1 MSVPRSSALP
11 AAILEPARWLPT
23 GAVAYTRMLELINR
37 ATVSIRCETYIWGH
51 DAVGARFLSALTQAA
66 ASGVRVQILID
77 GAGSSGLPDD
87 YWCAL
92 HQAGGEARVFNPL
105 TLANFSLRNHRK
117 LLLIDDR
124 VAITGGFNLAAEYDG
139 DGVTGGWRD
148 LGLELHDP
156 RALRQ
161 LADSFD
167 HLFSEHR
174 VRRWFLRSLQRAT
187 QANPFS
193 RGAAGPVLFSGPHL
207 GRNQFTHQLLRSLR
221 HARHVRIVSA
231 YFVPGFRLRRAL
243 RTVARRGGHVE
254 LLLAGRTDV
263 PLAQSAARSL
273 YGSLLKA
280 GIRIWEYQPQVLH
293 TKLTIIDDAVF
304 VGSANLDAR
313 SLSINYEL
321 TVHLCDPLLTEAA
334 DAIFKADLAH
344 AHAVTFDDWRASRT
358 WFTRLHGAWARFLLA
373 RVDPWL
379 ARRQIRRIR

>member
-1 MSVPRSSALP
+1 MSAPRSSTLP
-11 AAILEPARWLPT
+11 AAPWEPARWLPT
-23 GAVAYTRMLELINR
+23 GAIAYTRMLELIHH
-37 ATVSIRCETYIWGH
+37 AKLSIRCETYIWGN
-51 DAVGARFLSALTQAA
+51 DAVGARFLAALVQAA
-66 ASGVRVQILID
+66 ARGVRVQILID
-77 GAGSSGLPDD
+77 GAGSSGLPDE
-87 YWCAL
+87 YWRAL
-92 HQAGGEARVFNPL
+92 RHLGGEARVFNPL
-105 TLANFSLRNHRK
+105 TLRNFSLRNHRK

-148 LGLELHDP
+148 LGLELVEP

-167 HLFSEHR
+167 QLFSEHR

-193 RGAAGPVLFSGPHL
+193 RGSPGPVLLSGPHL

-221 HARHVRIVSA
+221 QARHVRIVSA

-243 RTVARRGGHVE
+243 RTVARRGGNVE
-254 LLLAGRTDV
+254 LLLAGRSDV

-321 TVHLCDPLLTEAA
+321 TVHLRDPQLA
-334 DAIFKADLAH
+334 DAANAIFNADLAH
-344 AHAVTFDDWRASRT
+344 ARAVTFDRWRASRT
-358 WFTRLHGAWARFLLA
+358 WLTRLHGAWARFLLA

-379 ARRQIRRIR
+379 ARHQIRRIR

>member
-1 MSVPRSSALP
+1 MSAPRSSTLP
-11 AAILEPARWLPT
+11 AANLEPARWLHT
-23 GAVAYTRMLELINR
+23 GAIAYTRMLELINN
-37 ATVSIRCETYIWGH
+37 AKVSIRCETYIWGN
-51 DAVGARFLSALTQAA
+51 DAVGGRFLSAFAQAA
-66 ASGVRVQILID
+66 ARGVSVKVLID

-87 YWCAL
+87 YWHAL
-92 HQAGGEARVFNPL
+92 SRAGGEARVFNPI
-105 TLANFSLRNHRK
+105 TLRNFSLRNHRK
-117 LLLIDDR
+117 LLLIDDH
-124 VAITGGFNLAAEYDG
+124 VAVTGGFNLAAEYDG
-139 DGVTGGWRD
+139 DGVSGGWRD

-167 HLFSEHR
+167 HLFTEHHM
-174 VRRWFLRSLQRAT
+174 RRWFLRSLQRAA

-193 RGAAGPVLFSGPHL
+193 RGAPGPVLFSGPHL

-221 HARHVRIVSA
+221 QARHVRIVSA

-243 RTVARRGGHVE
+243 RTVARRGGNVE

-293 TKLTIIDDAVF
+293 TKLTIIDDTVF

-321 TVHLCDPLLTEAA
+321 TVHLRDPILTEAA
-334 DAIFKADLAH
+334 DAIFNSDLAH
-344 AHAVTFDDWRASRT
+344 ARAVTFEGWRASRT
-358 WFTRLHGAWARFLLA
+358 WLTRLHGAWARFLLA